1 MLHHIINYV
10 LHHHQWMALSMMHS
24 TITILWLCQK
34 GITLSTL
41 HSTMQYSSNVAL
53 HIHCCNTL
61 PMTYYTINDAFSH
74 QHSITLPETNYFIN
88 TALYFQRCTTSS
100 RMHFTIIDA
109 FYHQHCITVP
119 ILLYN
124 INASLHHQHW
134 ITSSM
139 LHCIINTE
147 LQDQCCITSSML
159 LCTYNI
165 ALYFQRF
172 IKLSMLP
179 WKINFMPYFASLMQ
193 NCVTEICSTN
203 KLILKYNVS
212 WLF

>member
-74 QHSITLPETNYFIN
+74 QHSITARNKLLYQHRIVFSTLHYIIKD
-88 TALYFQRCTTSS
+88 ALYHHWCILPPALHYSANTSLQ
-100 RMHFTIIDA
+100 
-109 FYHQHCITVP
+109 HQCF
-119 ILLYN
+119 
-124 INASLHHQHW
+124 
-134 ITSSM
+134 ITSSTLNYRINAA
-139 LHCIINTE
+139 LH
-147 LQDQCCITSSML
+147 LQCCSAPTTL
-159 LCTYNI
+159 HYTFN
-165 ALYFQRF
+165 
-172 IKLSMLP
+172 
-179 WKINFMPYFASLMQ
+179 AS
-193 NCVTEICSTN
+193 
-203 KLILKYNVS
+203 
-212 WLF
+212 